1 MRHSMRTNSLFATCR
16 QRWLLLLISLLA
28 LWTPVNHTLAAA
40 NPPAITNL
48 VQARHARAASVAQ
61 AYSIRLEGAVL
72 WADAAVGRLVLRDA
86 TSVEELELDWGGT
99 AVASGQRVRLTGNGM
114 VQAQGAAIRL
124 GTHGPVVNNDGV
136 HDFIEK
142 TGVVFLSAGRQ
153 PIRVEWF
160 NDMKVGRLEVL
171 YSGPDV
177 PLQRIPATALW
188 REAAGHTEASRW
200 TNGLDFRTYAVADKA
215 LPDFSRQTPL
225 HTGTCKEFDPAVAGR
240 AEHVGVQ
247 FNGFLEV
254 AGAGLYS
261 FYLRSDDGSRLFVG
275 RPSLQLEILGT
286 DPLPA
291 ASPLVI
297 GQSLRE
303 DEDRSWA
310 VIEGVVQLAAPNR
323 TGLRLELG
331 TGPTRLRVEVAEGHG
346 LVPESL
352 LRQRIRA
359 TGFCRSA
366 LTLEGQRVPG
376 VLLVPGPAQIEI
388 LPTLHAPDR
397 GAATNE
403 NALPV
408 LRTAAQVHR
417 LKREEA
423 ERGYPVMLR
432 GTVTSVLPEH
442 QAVTVQDGTRG
453 IYVVDVSTNS
463 AASPRV
469 GELVEVAGVSDPSL
483 FAPIVNA
490 TRLTRLGAGQ
500 LPVPVQPTW
509 DQLLSGSLDAQYVE
523 LPGVVT
529 TVQGNSISLLTR
541 AGVVQIELRVIG
553 LEPEQ
558 FKHFENALVR
568 VRGCLFASWDY
579 QTHQFRAGTARIYGA
594 DVLVDDPAPAD
605 LFAAAAKTAAELRL
619 FDPQAGLFR
628 RVKLASQV
636 IHVSGRELFLADRGT
651 GARSV
656 LKTPAT
662 NIVAG
667 DLVEV
672 VGFPEL
678 SGAAAPVLREAVLRR
693 TGRASLPPATG
704 LNAADFSNAQHDAAR
719 VRIEGLLVDRR
730 KTDMGWLLEIQSG
743 VRTFAARCARA
754 EAPPDLALGGRLELT
769 GVYAAMGGKRIA
781 GQETGAFELL
791 LQSADDVRVLARPP
805 WWTLGKLLLIVSVL
819 AAVLVLAMLWITQL
833 HRQVEQRGTALEK
846 EMLARQ
852 HVEQQRALEQERARV
867 AQDLHDELGSD
878 LTEVGMLLARA
889 QSAAAPSERRAQ
901 YLEQTAAKSR
911 QMVTALDEIV
921 WAMNPRH
928 DSLGSLTSYFCL
940 HADRFLSL
948 AGIAWRLDET
958 IGEPDLAVDS
968 RRRHQLFLAF
978 KEALTNVVRHAQ
990 ATEVRFGVSVEAG
1003 TVKLTV
1009 TDNGRG
1015 LPAIAPGDG
1024 MDGVANL
1031 RSRCEKLGGQFEIQ
1045 SEPGCGTTV
1054 RFSVPAK

>member
-1 MRHSMRTNSLFATCR
+1 MHLAPASAADDRATITTIDQLR
-16 QRWLLLLISLLA
+16 Q
-28 LWTPVNHTLAAA
+28 TAADGGA
-40 NPPAITNL
+40 NPS
-48 VQARHARAASVAQ
+48 Q
-61 AYSIRLEGAVL
+61 IRLEGTVL
-72 WADAAVGRLVLRDA
+72 LAAAAAGRLVLQDRGMA
-86 TSVEELELDWGGT
+86 EELELDWGST
-99 AVASGQRVRLTGNGM
+99 PVRMGQRVRLAGTGTVVSSGS
-114 VQAQGAAIRL
+114 AIRL
-124 GTHGPVVNNDGV
+124 GANGPVVNNDGV
-136 HDFIEK
+136 HRFIEK
-142 TGVVFLSAGRQ
+142 TGVVFLSSGRQ

-160 NDMKVGRLEVL
+160 NAEKIGRLEVF

-177 PLQRIPATALW
+177 PLQRIPAAALW
-188 REAAGHTEASRW
+188 REAVGHTEGSRW
-200 TNGLDFRTYAVADKA
+200 TNGLNFRTYAVAGEA
-215 LPDFSRQTPL
+215 LPDFSRQTSL
-225 HTGTCKEFDPAVAGR
+225 HTGTCADFDPAVAGL
-240 AEHVGVQ
+240 AEHVGAQ
-247 FNGFLEV
+247 FTGFLEV
-254 AGAGLYS
+254 ARAGLYS
-261 FYLRSDDGSRLFVG
+261 FQLRSDDGSRLFVG
-275 RPSLQLEILGT
+275 RPALQLEILGT

-291 ASPLVI
+291 AIPLVI

-310 VIEGVVQLAAPNR
+310 VLEGVVQLAAPNG

-388 LPTLHAPDR
+388 LPTPHAPDG

-408 LRTAAQVHR
+408 LRTAVQVHR

-423 ERGYPVMLR
+423 ERGYPVVLR
-432 GTVTSVLPEH
+432 GTVTSALPEH

-463 AASPRV
+463 AAVPRV
-469 GELVEVAGVSDPSL
+469 GELVEVEGVSDPSL

-490 TRLTRLGAGQ
+490 TRLTRLGDGQ
-500 LPVPVQPTW
+500 LPAPVQPTW

-529 TVQGNSISLLTR
+529 AVQSNSISLLTR

-558 FKHFENALVR
+558 FQPFENALVR

-594 DVLVDDPAPAD
+594 DVLVDEPAPAD
-605 LFAAAAKTAAELRL
+605 LFAAPAKTAAELRL

-628 RVKLASQV
+628 RVKLASQTM
-636 IHVSGRELFLADRGT
+636 HVSGRELFLADQGT
-651 GARSV
+651 GARCV
-656 LKTPAT
+656 LKTPVT
-662 NIVAG
+662 NIVVG

-693 TGRASLPPATG
+693 TGQASLPPATA
-704 LNAADFSNAQHDAAR
+704 LAAADFSNAQHDATR
-719 VRIEGLLVDRR
+719 VRIVGLLVDRR
-730 KTDMGWLLEIQSG
+730 KTETGWLLEIQSG

-754 EAPPDLALGGRLELT
+754 EVPPDLALGSRLELT
-769 GVYAAMGGKRIA
+769 GVYAALGGNRVA

-791 LQSADDVRVLARPP
+791 LDSAAAVRVLAQPP
-805 WWTLGKLLLIVSVL
+805 WWTLERMLMIVGLLAV
-819 AAVLVLAMLWITQL
+819 VLVLATLWITQL
-833 HRQVEQRGTALEK
+833 HRQVEQRGAALEK
-846 EMLARQ
+846 EIRARQ
-852 HVEQQRALEQERARV
+852 QVEQQRALEQERARV

-889 QSAAAPSERRAQ
+889 QSAATPPERRTQ
-901 YLEQTAAKSR
+901 YLEQTGSKAR

-940 HADRFLSL
+940 HADRFLGL
-948 AGIAWRLDET
+948 AGLAWRLDET
-958 IGEPDLAVDS
+958 VGGPELALDS

-990 ATEVRFGVSVEAG
+990 ASEVRFGIGVEAG
-1003 TVKLTV
+1003 EVRLTV

-1015 LPAIAPGDG
+1015 LPATAPGEG

-1031 RSRCEKLGGQFEIQ
+1031 RARCEKLGGRFEIH
-1045 SEPGCGTTV
+1045 SEPGHGTTV
-1054 RFSVPAK
+1054 RFSVPAN